1 MICARCGEETSA
13 GEPCACARSDEHE
26 RATEVRRARPEDA
39 GEAPTGRAG
48 GLARPDEDV
57 DEAPTGALASPL
69 PREEDASEVATGY
82 APASRPRGATRS
94 LRDEGPLAVG
104 QSFGRYHIIRLL
116 GLGGMGAVY
125 HAWDEELSVGVA
137 LKIVRPEIASD
148 PQAARDLERRF
159 KRELL
164 LARQVTHKNVVRIH
178 DMGEIDGIKYITM
191 PYVEGVDLASIL
203 NKNDYG
209 LPVEQVLAVARGI
222 MSGLLAAHHAGVV
235 HRDLKPANIMVE
247 ADSGDALIMDFGIA
261 RSADPHSG
269 ESDKPGAK
277 LLRDPIK
284 AGLTTAGAVIG
295 TLEYM
300 APEQARG
307 QDVDHRADLYAFGLI
322 LYDMLAP
329 GRRSRETSGAL
340 LELRQRMVKPPP
352 PIQELRPDLP
362 APLARIISRL
372 VEPDAEKRYAST
384 EDLAAAFDRLDEH
397 GNLRPL
403 PQRFSKTFIGVS
415 ATAVLAALVM
425 TWQISRTR
433 VPPEPPPPMSVLVAD
448 FDNRTGDPVFDG
460 SLEQGLTV
468 AMEGASFISSYPR
481 AEAQRL
487 ASRLGGSGTL
497 DETAARL
504 ISRREGIKVVLAG
517 TIEREESGYNVT
529 IRALDP
535 AVEEAGAEPLAE
547 AAAEAGDKNEVLPVV
562 ARLASRLRT
571 ELGDTTP
578 ESVGSAA
585 SESITASSL
594 EALKAYTR
602 AQALADANKNQEALA
617 AYQETVELDP
627 NFGRA
632 YAGMGVI
639 YTIFKDEAK
648 AKTAYEEA
656 LKLVDRMSEREKYR
670 TLGTYY
676 MGVARNYEKAIENYE
691 TLVKLFPADD
701 GGHGN
706 LGLAYLYTGNVPRA
720 LQEARQ
726 VLDIYPSQWA
736 QRYNYAMYSMYAG
749 EFDTAIAEGS
759 RVVQE
764 APSFDLAF
772 LPVALSK
779 LAGND
784 FEGALA
790 TYRELEKAG
799 PSGASLARFGRGDLE
814 IYRGQTRQALKIL
827 EEAIALDEKAGNAG
841 ILAQNYVAAAE
852 AYLVLG
858 QKTRA
863 GAAARSASSLS
874 AHESVL
880 FPAAM
885 AFLGADLPE
894 EAEKVALVLD
904 NMLQTHTTAYA
915 RLIDAELLV
924 RKGRY
929 ALAIETFRDSIKRRD
944 TWFARFL
951 LGKVYAETEH
961 FPEAMAELEL
971 CLKRRGEVTDVF
983 FYDTPSLR
991 YLPQAYYWLARS
1003 QQAMGVADA
1012 RANYDK
1018 FLALR
1023 GNSDPPDPLASD
1035 ARSRLAVGAITTP

>member
-1 MICARCGEETSA
+1 MTCPHCGGETPAERNCAACGALLDEEEAAT
-13 GEPCACARSDEHE
+13 GARSALPQSEGVSSVAAGDESE
-26 RATEVRRARPEDA
+26 EATGLVA
-39 GEAPTGRAG
+39 APVQPLRD
-48 GLARPDEDV
+48 DEDES
-57 DEAPTGALASPL
+57 EA
-69 PREEDASEVATGY
+69 RTGY
-82 APASRPRGATRS
+82 AASSGSSPSSRPAPAFP
-94 LRDEGPLAVG
+94 RDEGPLEVG

-125 HAWDEELSVGVA
+125 HAWDEELGVGVA
-137 LKIVRPEIASD
+137 LKIVRPEIATD

-178 DMGEIDGIKYITM
+178 DMGEIEGIKYITM
-191 PYVEGVDLASIL
+191 PYVEGVDLTSIL
-203 NKNDYG
+203 KKNEYG
-209 LPVEQVLAVARGI
+209 LPIEQVLAVARGI
-222 MSGLLAAHHAGVV
+222 VSGLLAAHHAGVV

-247 ADSGDALIMDFGIA
+247 ADTGEAMIMDFGIA
-261 RSADPHSG
+261 RSSSSAESG
-269 ESDKPGAK
+269 KGGAQI
-277 LLRDPIK
+277 LRDPVK
-284 AGLTTAGAVIG
+284 GGLTMAGTVVG

-307 QDVDHRADLYAFGLI
+307 QEVDHRADLYAVGLI
-322 LYDMLAP
+322 LYDMLSP
-329 GRRSRETSGAL
+329 GRRARETKGAV

-352 PIQELRPDLP
+352 ALAELRPDLP
-362 APLARIISRL
+362 APLEAIISRL
-372 VEPDAEKRYAST
+372 VEPDADKRFAT
-384 EDLAAAFDRLDEH
+384 TDELAAAFDRLDEH
-397 GNLRPL
+397 GYLLPRPR
-403 PQRFSKTFIGVS
+403 RFTKKFIAAS
-415 ATAVLAALVM
+415 TAAILAALAT
-425 TWQISRTR
+425 TWQIARTR

-448 FDNRTGDPVFDG
+448 FDNRTGDPVFED
-460 SLEQGLTV
+460 SVEAALAAAL
-468 AMEGASFISSYPR
+468 EGASFISAYPR
-481 AEAQRL
+481 SDAERLLAQ
-487 ASRLGGSGTL
+487 LGGSSKL
-497 DETAARL
+497 DEVAATL
-504 ISRREGIKVVLAG
+504 VSRREGIKVVLAG
-517 TIEREESGYNVT
+517 TIEDARSGYRVS

-535 AVEEAGAEPLAE
+535 ALEGGEPLAE
-547 AAAEAGDKNEVLPVV
+547 MSAEAADKKGVLETVV
-562 ARLASRLRT
+562 RLASRLRG

-578 ESVGSAA
+578 ESARLSA
-585 SESITASSL
+585 SETVTASSL
-594 EALKAYTR
+594 EALKVYTR
-602 AQALADANKNQEALA
+602 AQALADANQNQEALA
-617 AYQETVELDP
+617 AYQETVKLDP

-648 AKTAYEEA
+648 SKAAYEQA
-656 LKLVDRMSEREKYR
+656 LKLVDRMSDREKYR

-676 MGVARNYEKAIENYE
+676 MSVARNYEKAIENYE
-691 TLVKLFPADD
+691 TLVKLYPADD
-701 GGHGN
+701 GAHAN
-706 LGLAYLYTGNVPRA
+706 LGLAYVYIGNVQRA
-720 LQEARQ
+720 LEEARQ

-749 EFDTAIAEGS
+749 DFDTAIAEGS
-759 RVVQE
+759 RVVKE
-764 APSFDLAF
+764 APSFELAF

-790 TYRELEKAG
+790 TYGELEKAG
-799 PSGASLARFGRGDLE
+799 PSGTSLARFGRADLE
-814 IYRGQTRQALKIL
+814 IYRGQHRKALKIL
-827 EEAIALDEKAGNAG
+827 EEAIALDEKAGNTG
-841 ILAQNYVAAAE
+841 MLSQNYVAASE
-852 AYLVLG
+852 AYLAVG
-858 QKTRA
+858 KKGRA
-863 GAAARSASSLS
+863 AAAARKAAGLS

-885 AFLGADLPE
+885 AFLEVDLSE
-894 EAEKVALVLD
+894 EAETIALTLD

-971 CLKRRGEVTDVF
+971 SLQRHGEVTDVF

-1003 QQAMGVADA
+1003 QQAMGIADA
-1012 RANYDK
+1012 RANYER

-1023 GNSDPPDPLASD
+1023 GNADPPDALAED
-1035 ARSRLAVGAITTP
+1035 ARSRVTASAP